1 MFNGM
6 FAILE
11 KMLVKG
17 RSDFREIKAKE
28 ISRSCPS
35 SD

>member
-17 RSDFREIKAKE
+17 RYDLREIKAKE
-28 ISRSCPS
+28 ISRSPS
-35 SD
+35 SA